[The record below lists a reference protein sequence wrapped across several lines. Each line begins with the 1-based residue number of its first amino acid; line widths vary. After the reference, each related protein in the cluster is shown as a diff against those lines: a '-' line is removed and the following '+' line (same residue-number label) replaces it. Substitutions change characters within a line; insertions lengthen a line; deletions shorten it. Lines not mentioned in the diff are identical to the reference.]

1 MIQPQLASTENVPR
15 KFSANIHFIS
25 TTSVFIAM
33 NNIPAPHLKMFYF
46 LGAGLCRK
54 MIEREGDER
63 ELKSIKLERE
73 TGNNGT
79 FSNFQSLWAQ
89 EKDSKLCGTRK
100 IRRFTFFY
108 SENFLEKGE
117 ENVKRDQGECGQHMP
132 DAIRFDT
139 CQNLKGQ
146 FKKKRNNKQTS
157 NSRCLPFF
165 SGIIFNFYIKKF
177 IWYIFILIEDYSLK
191 NNSKRKGNKKKSHNF
206 FI

>member
-146 FKKKRNNKQTS
+146 FKKREIIN
-157 NSRCLPFF
+157 RRVILDVYPFF
-165 SGIIFNFYIKKF
+165 LELFL
-177 IWYIFILIEDYSLK
+177 IFI
-191 NNSKRKGNKKKSHNF
+191 
-206 FI
+206 